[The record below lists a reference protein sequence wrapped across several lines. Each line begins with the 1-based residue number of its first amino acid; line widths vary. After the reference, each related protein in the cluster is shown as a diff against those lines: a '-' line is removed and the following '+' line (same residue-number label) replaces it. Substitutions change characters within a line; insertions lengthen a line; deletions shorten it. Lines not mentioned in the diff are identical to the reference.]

1 MKMNHTPCR
10 HLKENITF
18 LRSHQA
24 QVVVPESNKYRLLF
38 KTYFIKKKKKKK
50 RKKEE
55 EEVLNDHS
63 AISTINNTCFFTH

>member
-18 LRSHQA
+18 FRSHQA
-24 QVVVPESNKYRLLF
+24 QVVVPGSNEYHLLF
-38 KTYFIKKKKKKK
+38 KTYFLKKKKKEEE
-50 RKKEE
+50 EE

-63 AISTINNTCFFTH
+63 AISTNNNTCFFTH